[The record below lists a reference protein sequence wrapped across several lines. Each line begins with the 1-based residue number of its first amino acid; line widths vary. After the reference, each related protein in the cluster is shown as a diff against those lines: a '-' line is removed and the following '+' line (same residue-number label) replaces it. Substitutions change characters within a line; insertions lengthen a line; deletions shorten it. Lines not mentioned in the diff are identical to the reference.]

1 MTPKHHVV
9 RARRW
14 LLICFI
20 VGASGMAMT
29 ALAALPWLAWATLA
43 ASAAVTVVAW
53 LSVGEETGILRTE
66 KSLSVE
72 APRSDPDSG
81 SGSDPVSASPIAVQ
95 AEAASA
101 AAESDL
107 KALIDS
113 SVRELPKRGAA
124 GVARDS
130 RSGNDEAFSSSRSGA
145 KTLRVAKSFHPPSL
159 EEPMTVPET
168 LDSDIYE
175 LVEKLGAGS
184 MGEIWRGRHRRLG
197 RGCAVKMLRK
207 KAADWE
213 DEQRFEREARV
224 MAQLSSPHTVEIYD
238 FGLRQDG
245 SFYYVMELLDG
256 IDLQKLVSQFGPLPA
271 RRVVHIMRQACHSL
285 AEAHAAG
292 LVHRDLKP
300 ANLIL
305 CRYGQDLDMLKLVDF
320 GLAKEA
326 SPSAGRAKKLTRMH
340 TVLGTA
346 AYLAPES
353 RAGSVHV
360 DSRSDLYG
368 LACIA
373 FWLLTGRMVFEEKHP
388 IRMVRA
394 HVSAVPPRVTEF
406 APDVPSELDAIIDKC
421 LAKKPEDRIQD
432 AQSLRKALE
441 TVCGDDGWTDEDARE
456 WWKRHG
462 DAI

>member
-1 MTPKHHVV
+1 MTFRPYVA
-9 RARRW
+9 RARGW
-14 LLICFI
+14 LLFCF
-20 VGASGMAMT
+20 VVSACGMVIT
-29 ALAALPWLAWATLA
+29 ALAALPWLAWATIA
-43 ASAAVTVVAW
+43 VSAAVTVVAW
-53 LSVGEETGILRTE
+53 LSLGEETGILRTE
-66 KSLSVE
+66 KSLLVE
-72 APRSDPDSG
+72 GPLSGPISGPASAPDSA
-81 SGSDPVSASPIAVQ
+81 PLIAAQ
-95 AEAASA
+95 AEMATPRPV
-101 AAESDL
+101 SDL

-113 SVRELPKRGAA
+113 SVRELPESGGA
-124 GVARDS
+124 GVAGGSGGDEVVSSARRD
-130 RSGNDEAFSSSRSGA
+130 GA
-145 KTLRVAKSFHPPSL
+145 KTLRVAKSFHPPSID
-159 EEPMTVPET
+159 EPMTVPET
-168 LDSDIYE
+168 LDSEIYE

-184 MGEIWRGRHRRLG
+184 MGEIWRGRHRRLD
-197 RGCAVKMLRK
+197 RDCAVKMLRK

-224 MAQLSSPHTVEIYD
+224 MAGLSSPHTVAIYD

-256 IDLQKLVSQFGPLPA
+256 IDLQKLVSRFGPLPA

-326 SPSAGRAKKLTRMH
+326 SPSAGRVKKLTRMR

-360 DSRSDLYG
+360 DSRADLYG

-373 FWLLTGRMVFEEKHP
+373 FWLLSGRMVFDEKNP
-388 IRMVRA
+388 IRMVQA

-406 APDVPSELDAIIDKC
+406 AADVPPELDAIIDKC

-432 AQSLRKALE
+432 ARSLRKALE
-441 TVCGDDGWTDEDARE
+441 TVCGDQGWTDEDARE
-456 WWKRHG
+456 WWKSHG
-462 DAI
+462 DTI